1 MSINIIL
8 SKYIYAYATIY
19 VTIYIP
25 IYHIPYTIYTTTYIL
40 YILMYY
46 ALTCLSPQSLDLLLG
61 TLCTSRVLPKL
72 HYHKVSILYTI
83 YIYMLLRLFVCI
95 LVRIFRL
102 LSHCFHFEINNA
114 LSCASCSININQRPF
129 VSSHSTP
136 GQSRGECAMG
146 AQCCWAG
153 LEGTQV
159 FCHRVW
165 GSFWGRLKGAGQR
178 WLNFSF
184 VALMKVIY

>member
-1 MSINIIL
+1 MHLSFHPIIRFITWHPVHFA
-8 SKYIYAYATIY
+8 ST
-19 VTIYIP
+19 
-25 IYHIPYTIYTTTYIL
+25 
-40 YILMYY
+40 
-46 ALTCLSPQSLDLLLG
+46 PQ
-61 TLCTSRVLPKL
+61 TKLPQG
-72 HYHKVSILYTI
+72 LYTI
-83 YIYMLLRLFVCI
+83 YYVYIVYILVRLFVCI

-136 GQSRGECAMG
+136 GQSRGGSVQRELSAVG
-146 AQCCWAG
+146 RAWRG
-153 LEGTQV
+153 LRSYVRGCGDHFGV
-159 FCHRVW
+159 GW
-165 GSFWGRLKGAGQR
+165 MGAGQR